1 MLTVSCQILP
11 LCSTRS
17 NMAQLSSWKS
27 GKKGSL
33 SPWQQAVA
41 VALLKMS
48 DKMDVPMTYSDIAGK
63 VTKVGGGHLSKQAI
77 SDLAA
82 AVAADAVWYPGK
94 VTEHAA
100 KRGPKPL
107 FSAAKKLQVAKS
119 AMALKRR
126 GLEPTVAAVQLQTP
140 AAATNKKT
148 GGFFTAPTISKVFK
162 EHCFDADPAD
172 PWCLTKPYQKTA
184 LPPAVQSARVHW
196 ANAVKE
202 MGRGPGWYF
211 KNCVWFDPCN
221 TVIPAAKRTVFDYN
235 QGIKGKRRRWM
246 SNGSKM
252 QSRNLMATPYA
263 CKQRQ
268 WADKRAWWFVVLF
281 RGKVVLELM
290 PIDWVQTGHGMAEFV
305 HRLPGILRKRLVA
318 QSMPKVVV
326 TDRGPGFF
334 QASSGTIVAAY
345 KEALDTCGFRPFAGE
360 EAKWQPPDIPDVL
373 LHETVVSWVPR
384 YFKQLPFKWTPKVD
398 DNLKLFVRRLKECER
413 HINANYDVDGLCRKS
428 PSRLNEQ
435 IVANGDRLKH

>member
-63 VTKVGGGHLSKQAI
+63 VTKVGGGHPSKQAI

-107 FSAAKKLQVAKS
+107 FPAAKKLQVARS

-246 SNGSKM
+246 SNGSK
-252 QSRNLMATPYA
+252 
-263 CKQRQ
+263 
-268 WADKRAWWFVVLF
+268 V
-281 RGKVVLELM
+281 
-290 PIDWVQTGHGMAEFV
+290 
-305 HRLPGILRKRLVA
+305 
-318 QSMPKVVV
+318 
-326 TDRGPGFF
+326 
-334 QASSGTIVAAY
+334 
-345 KEALDTCGFRPFAGE
+345 
-360 EAKWQPPDIPDVL
+360 
-373 LHETVVSWVPR
+373 
-384 YFKQLPFKWTPKVD
+384 
-398 DNLKLFVRRLKECER
+398 
-413 HINANYDVDGLCRKS
+413 
-428 PSRLNEQ
+428 
-435 IVANGDRLKH
+435 